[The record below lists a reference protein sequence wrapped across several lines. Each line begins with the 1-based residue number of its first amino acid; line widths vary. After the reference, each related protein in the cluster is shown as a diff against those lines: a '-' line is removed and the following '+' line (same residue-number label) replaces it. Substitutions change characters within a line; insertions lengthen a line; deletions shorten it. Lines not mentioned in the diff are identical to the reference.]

1 MKNLTE
7 NQQEIIDLIINE
19 FELINEQKATESDDI
34 FAYIDSAVNEKKLY
48 AEEMKQRNALYES
61 VIIEK
66 CDAIEERIFNI
77 VHRYGFRVQNSYTNR
92 TIVDDLITY
101 IELRIWFASDSHQSI
116 KIRTN
121 LSSKE
126 NIESYSNTDVTICD
140 GYDARIHIQDA
151 NLEKY
156 IADLVIRKL
165 KREIK

>member
-7 NQQEIIDLIINE
+7 NQQEIIDLITNE
-19 FELINEQKATESDDI
+19 FVLINEQKATENDDI

-61 VIIEK
+61 VIVEK
-66 CDAIEERIFNI
+66 CDAIEERIFDI
-77 VHRYGFRVQNSYTNR
+77 VHKYGFRLENYYTNQ
-92 TIVDDLITY
+92 TMCGLIRYT
-101 IELRIWFASDSHQSI
+101 EFKLWFASDSYHAI

-121 LSSKE
+121 VSDKE
-126 NIESYSNTDVTICD
+126 NIESYDNTDVIIRD
-140 GYDARIHIQDA
+140 GFDDNIQIQDA

-156 IADLVIRKL
+156 IADLIIKVL

>member
-19 FELINEQKATESDDI
+19 FQLINEQKATEHDDI
-34 FAYIDSAVNEKKLY
+34 FAYIDSAVNQKKLY

-61 VIIEK
+61 VIVEK

-77 VHRYGFRVQNSYTNR
+77 VHRYGFRLENYYTNE
-92 TIVDDLITY
+92 TMCGLIRYT
-101 IELRIWFASDSHQSI
+101 EL
-116 KIRTN
+116 KIHLDADTRKSLYLYTN
-121 LSSKE
+121 LSNEE
-126 NIESYSNTDVTICD
+126 NIESYTNTDVMICD
-140 GYDARIHIQDA
+140 GYESSTQIKDA

-156 IADLVIRKL
+156 IADLIIRKL